1 MPLVVPDE
9 GEIQLLQKMLKHA
22 LSTDET
28 YILKLYRV
36 DYTPISTT
44 AKTSFTEANFTN
56 YAARTLTRALWSNA
70 VMNASSAGEASYGS
84 SPQSWTCGTTG
95 NTIYG
100 YWVEGTTS
108 TKVLWAERFTT
119 SRVLA
124 SGDILN
130 ITPKFTLTS
139 QN

>member
-9 GEIQLLQKMLKHA
+9 GEIQLLQKMLKNA

-28 YILKLYRV
+28 YLLKLYRV

-44 AKTSFTEANFTN
+44 AKGSFTEANFTG
-56 YAARTLTRALWSNA
+56 YAARTLTRALWSAAITNS
-70 VMNASSAGEASYGS
+70 SSAGEASYGT
-84 SPQSWTCGTTG
+84 SPSSWTCGTTG

-108 TKVLWAERFTT
+108 AKVLWAERFST

-130 ITPKFTLTS
+130 ITAKFTLQS

>member
-1 MPLVVPDE
+1 MALVVPDE
-9 GEIQLLQKMLKHA
+9 GEIQLLQKMLRVA
-22 LSTDET
+22 LSTNES

-44 AKTSFTEANFTN
+44 ATGSFTEANFTG
-56 YAARTLTRALWSNA
+56 YAARTLTRALWSAAITNG
-70 VMNASSAGEASYGS
+70 SSAAEASYGTS
-84 SPQSWTCGTTG
+84 AQSWTCGTTG

-100 YWVEGTTS
+100 YWVEGSTS
-108 TKVLWAERFTT
+108 AKVLWAERFST

-124 SGDILN
+124 SGDVLN
-130 ITPKFTLTS
+130 ITPKFTLLS

>member
-9 GEIQLLQKMLKHA
+9 GELELLKKMLKVA

-28 YILKLYRV
+28 YILKLYRTDV
-36 DYTPISTT
+36 TPAAATS
-44 AKTSFTEANFTN
+44 KTSFTEANFTG
-56 YAARTLTRALWSNA
+56 YAARTLLRATWSAGVTNG
-70 VMNASSAGEASYGS
+70 SSAAESSYGS
-84 SPQSWTCGTTG
+84 TPQSWTCGTTG

-100 YWVEGTTS
+100 YWVEGATS
-108 TKVLWAERFTT
+108 TKVLWAERFST

-124 SGDILN
+124 SGDVLN
-130 ITPKFTLTS
+130 ITPKFTLQS